1 MSHCVHLASDLHLGA
16 EAAMSSVDRER
27 AFVTWMRDAARGEGF
42 AQGRPATELHLV
54 GDLFDFW
61 FEYKRAVPKGG
72 VRLMGAIAELTDA
85 GLPIH
90 FHVGNHDMWTFGYL
104 QEELGVH
111 VHRAPVVQTWDGLTC
126 MVGHGDG
133 LGPGDRKYN
142 RLKRVFTSRACQAAF
157 RLLHPDVGMALA
169 QAWSTRSRQKGEL
182 PLSTDLHK
190 EHLYA
195 YALDHLQRAGGTSID
210 AFIFGHRHLP
220 LDVPI
225 EGHEARYINAGDWLT
240 HFSSVVIQD
249 GRAELIRH
257 TPGA

>member
-72 VRLMGAIAELTDA
+72 VRLMGAMAELTDA

-104 QEELGVH
+104 QDELGVH
-111 VHRAPVVQTWDGLTC
+111 VHREPVVQTWDGLTC

-133 LGPGDRKYN
+133 LGPGDDFVAI
-142 RLKRVFTSRACQAAF
+142 L
-157 RLLHPDVGMALA
+157 
-169 QAWSTRSRQKGEL
+169 
-182 PLSTDLHK
+182 
-190 EHLYA
+190 
-195 YALDHLQRAGGTSID
+195 
-210 AFIFGHRHLP
+210 
-220 LDVPI
+220 
-225 EGHEARYINAGDWLT
+225 
-240 HFSSVVIQD
+240 
-249 GRAELIRH
+249 
-257 TPGA
+257 

>member
-104 QEELGVH
+104 QMNWGCTFTESLWSNVGWPHLHGRPWRRPRSWRPRVQPPQARVH
-111 VHRAPVVQTWDGLTC
+111 LSRMPGGLSLAPPRPWHGPGPSVVHAKPPKRRAAPVHRPSSKSTSMPTPWITSNAREKRPSMRSFLGIGTFPLTS
-126 MVGHGDG
+126 
-133 LGPGDRKYN
+133 P
-142 RLKRVFTSRACQAAF
+142 S
-157 RLLHPDVGMALA
+157 MAMM
-169 QAWSTRSRQKGEL
+169 R
-182 PLSTDLHK
+182 
-190 EHLYA
+190 
-195 YALDHLQRAGGTSID
+195 GTSTQVTGSPIS
-210 AFIFGHRHLP
+210 
-220 LDVPI
+220 VPWSFKT
-225 EGHEARYINAGDWLT
+225 AVPN
-240 HFSSVVIQD
+240 
-249 GRAELIRH
+249 
-257 TPGA
+257 

>member
-16 EAAMSSVDRER
+16 ETTMSSADRER
-27 AFVTWMRDAARGEGF
+27 AFVSWMRNAARGEGF
-42 AQGRPATELHLV
+42 AKGRKATELHLV

-61 FEYKRAVPKGG
+61 FEYARAVPKGG
-72 VRLMGAIAELTDA
+72 VRLMGAIAELTDN

-104 QEELGVH
+104 EEELGVQ
-111 VHRAPVVQTWDGLTC
+111 VHRTPLIQTWDGLTC

-133 LGPGDRKYN
+133 LGPGDLGYT
-142 RLKRVFTSRACQAAF
+142 RLKRIFTSRACQAAF
-157 RLLHPDVGMALA
+157 RLLHPDRGIALA
-169 QAWSTRSRQKGEL
+169 EAWSRRSRQKGDL
-182 PLSTDLHK
+182 PLSSDLDQ

-195 YALDHLQRAGGTSID
+195 FAQSHLNDAGNAPVD

-225 EGHEARYINAGDWLT
+225 EGHHARYLNTGDWLT

-249 GRAELIRH
+249 GHAELIRH
-257 TPGA
+257 TPRV